1 MCSTALEPILFAVGL
16 LVMNLHSAFWTY
28 TSQMQISKA
37 VSTSDIFIKPWWA
50 FAQVS
55 MTTMTTMLSCKS
67 GCSLSARIPDS
78 APCKP
83 GFYQNHPPD
92 VFPCEFITLALTF
105 FEIINKY
112 ICFKSVIWML
122 NFPLFPLS
130 LIPQNLQL
138 KDQRW
143 PRHPVYSH
151 AVLQSTGSISCNYRW
166 EYACR
171 SKKWMDI
178 WAILFRNLQLLRNNI
193 CINFCFDG
201 NGNFYL
207 QQKYVSIFL
216 KAPTHLRLDSE
227 VIFFQLLLHQSA

>member
-1 MCSTALEPILFAVGL
+1 
-16 LVMNLHSAFWTY
+16 
-28 TSQMQISKA
+28 MQISKA

-112 ICFKSVIWML
+112 SCFKSVIWML
-122 NFPLFPLS
+122 NFSLFPHS

-138 KDQRW
+138 KDQRYQDILSTHMQYCRAQGAF
-143 PRHPVYSH
+143 PAITGGNMH
-151 AVLQSTGSISCNYRW
+151 ADL
-166 EYACR
+166 
-171 SKKWMDI
+171 K
-178 WAILFRNLQLLRNNI
+178 
-193 CINFCFDG
+193 
-201 NGNFYL
+201 NGWTDR
-207 QQKYVSIFL
+207 KSV
-216 KAPTHLRLDSE
+216 
-227 VIFFQLLLHQSA
+227 V